1 MAQTDTGSATDNP
14 AAMPLLKLGILSHGT
29 VECHDLGRA
38 RRFYTE
44 MLGFEVVQTSASSM
58 MLRHGSDTIIA
69 CVETKGETAAGIYSH
84 FGLDVES
91 EDKVDQAHGLVT
103 EHQERYG
110 IQKITK
116 PVHQHG
122 TYSFYLIDA
131 DGNWWEILKN
141 PKGGYNYV
149 FELKETRTDWRQ
161 QEFDSGR
168 QRRWEQQNTQ
178 K

>member
-14 AAMPLLKLGILSHGT
+14 AAKPLLKLGILSHGT

-84 FGLDVES
+84 FGLDGDS
-91 EDKVDQAHGLVT
+91 EDKVDQAPGLVT
-103 EHQERYG
+103 EHQDRYG
-110 IQKITK
+110 IQKLTK
-116 PVHQHG
+116 TVHQHG
-122 TYSFYLIDA
+122 PYSFSLIDA
-131 DGNWWEILKN
+131 D
-141 PKGGYNYV
+141 YN
-149 FELKETRTDWRQ
+149 
-161 QEFDSGR
+161 
-168 QRRWEQQNTQ
+168 
-178 K
+178 